1 MRLPVRLILS
11 LVVGAAGL
19 SSAHAADVGVSINV
33 PGIYGRIDLGGVPQP
48 QVIYNQPVVV
58 DRGPAYADEPVYLHV
73 PPGRERNWRRYC
85 RNYDACNRPVYFVR
99 DDWYRD
105 VYTPRYREV
114 HARDDHR
121 GPGFDG
127 RHDDRRGP
135 QDNRGRDDR
144 ERGGER
150 NDRGHDDR
158 GGDRG
163 RDDRG
168 GRN

>member
-1 MRLPVRLILS
+1 MRLPVRL
-11 LVVGAAGL
+11 LVSIAVVAAGMSSAGAA
-19 SSAHAADVGVSINV
+19 DIGVSIGL
-33 PGIYGRIDLGGVPQP
+33 PGVYGRVDLGGVPQP
-48 QVIYNQPVVV
+48 QVIYNQPVVI
-58 DRGPAYADEPVYLHV
+58 DRGPAYVQEPVYLHV

-85 RNYDACNRPVYFVR
+85 RTYDACNRPVYFVR

-121 GPGFDG
+121 GPGPGFDG
-127 RHDDRRGP
+127 RHDERRDDRGDNRG
-135 QDNRGRDDR
+135 DHRDDRGRDD
-144 ERGGER
+144 
-150 NDRGHDDR
+150 HDR